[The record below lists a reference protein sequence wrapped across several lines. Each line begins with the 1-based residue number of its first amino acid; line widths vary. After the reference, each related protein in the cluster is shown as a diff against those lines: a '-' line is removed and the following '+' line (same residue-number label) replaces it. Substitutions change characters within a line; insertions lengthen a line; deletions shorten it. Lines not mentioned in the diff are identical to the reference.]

1 MRAGLLNKKIFFF
14 QNVEVVGEYGQ
25 STERKLV
32 ATKWANIKYEKG
44 TNALREY
51 VLSQSQS
58 IVVTLRLDRKLTKDM
73 EIELDGER
81 YQLNAPILD
90 RSKGEMQFV
99 AQLILDDEA

>member
-1 MRAGLLNKKIFFF
+1 MRAGLLNKKVFFF

-32 ATKWANIKYEKG
+32 ATKWANIKYERG
-44 TNALREY
+44 TNALKEY

-90 RSKGEMQFV
+90 RAKGEMQFV